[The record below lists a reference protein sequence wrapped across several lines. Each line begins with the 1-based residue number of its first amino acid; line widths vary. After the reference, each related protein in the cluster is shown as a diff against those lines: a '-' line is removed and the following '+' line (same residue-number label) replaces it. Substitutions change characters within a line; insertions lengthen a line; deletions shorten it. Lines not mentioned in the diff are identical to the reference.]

1 MINATPSDFQL
12 YNQHYKNLLTHLSRR
27 MEAAQ
32 QRNDGRLLAMLEQ
45 EQRQLQAEWS
55 ASAMPASTRP
65 LHKLRASW
73 QRLMTALENS
83 SKLQVES
90 FQGAEGAMCWY
101 AYDPSS
107 GKMLYTESESDVVK
121 WIEDNRLGR

>member
-12 YNQHYKNLLTHLSRR
+12 YNQHYENLLAHLSRR
-27 MEAAQ
+27 MEAAR
-32 QRNDGRLLAMLEQ
+32 QRNDRRLLAMLEQ

-55 ASAMPASTRP
+55 APAMPAIAHP
-65 LHKLRASW
+65 ANGLRAWW
-73 QRLMTALENS
+73 QRLMTVIENS
-83 SKLQVES
+83 SKLQVEQL
-90 FQGAEGAMCWY
+90 QGAGGAVCWY

-107 GKMLYTESESDVVK
+107 GKALYAESESDVVK